1 MRDYLEELLDGTG
14 ALLEELRRMER
25 GLSNLTGGDR
35 REAVEDSRETEGV
48 SGGERAVYD
57 IEKRV
62 YRGINAVDYTDVLP
76 KNTAEQ
82 GDAHPDRGEGNELGL
97 ARQPGGET
105 ETGAEQS
112 RKTPLTAQLE
122 RLDRAVS
129 ASAGGTLRHGKRE
142 KWWDE
147 VCRPAGLKTETGFVS
162 GPDLPGEVR
171 LGAERR
177 FASSR
182 GPDWVEQADRAFR
195 RDSRRYDGG
204 FYLY

>member
-82 GDAHPDRGEGNELGL
+82 GDAHPDRGEGNELKL

-105 ETGAEQS
+105 ETGAEQ
-112 RKTPLTAQLE
+112 RYPLTAQLE

-129 ASAGGTLRHGKRE
+129 ASAGGTLRRGKRE
-142 KWWDE
+142 KWGDE
-147 VCRPAGLKTETGFVS
+147 PRRPAGLKAAAGFVP
-162 GPDLPGEVR
+162 GPDLPGEIR
-171 LGAERR
+171 LGAEGR
-177 FASSR
+177 FASGG